1 MGFSVCLIQR
11 TGLPCDEVDSY
22 IYKDKIFMHE
32 KERELA
38 EFLGWD
44 LELNSVSID
53 PDELLELT
61 KKDYDGNNLIILDEH
76 QKGCLNTLR
85 EKLSSLTKEEMNKG
99 DWIMELS
106 W

>member
-11 TGLPCDEVDSY
+11 TDLPCAEIDSY
-22 IYKDKIFMHE
+22 IFKDKIFMHGAGY
-32 KERELA
+32 ELA

-44 LELNSVSID
+44 HELNSVYVD
-53 PDELLELT
+53 PEEILELT
-61 KKDYDGNNLIILDEH
+61 KKDYAGNNLGEH

-85 EKLSSLTKEEMNKG
+85 EKLSNLNEEEMNKG
-99 DWIMELS
+99 DWVMELS

>member
-22 IYKDKIFMHE
+22 IFKDKIFMHE
-32 KERELA
+32 KGCELA

-44 LELNSVSID
+44 LKLNSMSID
-53 PDELLELT
+53 PEEILELT
-61 KKDYDGNNLIILDEH
+61 KDDCSELDDYH
-76 QKGCLNTLR
+76 QDCVNTLR
-85 EKLSSLTKEEMNKG
+85 KKLSDLTEEEMNKG
-99 DWIMELS
+99 DWVMELS